1 MRFNGDSLSDIE
13 NGFASLKTSSSDLR
27 AAGQISDGV
36 KALLGT
42 PVTVEVIHPK
52 NSSDVCDV
60 MSIYPS
66 QATVDALV
74 DAIVQNKPDKEICD
88 IWRKSASWIIEID
101 DRILGDKCGLTP
113 RELTALIL
121 HEVGH
126 GVENSDT
133 PMRMCKVI
141 KLQLA
146 TADKLSKEITK
157 DSIFSKILTLPI
169 LNAGA
174 FNRNRESMKKE
185 MNADRYA
192 INNGYGRDLNSAI
205 DKILGYVGGS
215 KATPDE
221 DMATLM
227 NFSVD
232 TVNNMQKRQDAIVRR
247 NFFAMLKSTPS
258 RVTRNALNSI
268 SKRFIGESAEDM
280 TEQSEAHYNFI
291 HNRLD
296 DITERTEDLD
306 TYLEFNF
313 PGKVHRMKKLDPME
327 IDYIGL
333 EVNNIKTNDDKIM
346 VISYIYS
353 KLDVIDYYI
362 ALIDSNN
369 PKYVVPH
376 TRESLVRMR
385 NTLNNYRLAAINKK
399 LPEVKYGINY
409 PYPTGYEG

>member
-1 MRFNGDSLSDIE
+1 
-13 NGFASLKTSSSDLR
+13 
-27 AAGQISDGV
+27 
-36 KALLGT
+36 
-42 PVTVEVIHPK
+42 
-52 NSSDVCDV
+52 
-60 MSIYPS
+60 
-66 QATVDALV
+66 
-74 DAIVQNKPDKEICD
+74 
-88 IWRKSASWIIEID
+88 
-101 DRILGDKCGLTP
+101 
-113 RELTALIL
+113 
-121 HEVGH
+121 
-126 GVENSDT
+126 
-133 PMRMCKVI
+133 
-141 KLQLA
+141 
-146 TADKLSKEITK
+146 
-157 DSIFSKILTLPI
+157 
-169 LNAGA
+169 
-174 FNRNRESMKKE
+174 
-185 MNADRYA
+185 
-192 INNGYGRDLNSAI
+192 
-205 DKILGYVGGS
+205 
-215 KATPDE
+215 
-221 DMATLM
+221 M
-227 NFSVD
+227 NFSED
-232 TVNNMQKRQDAIVRR
+232 TVNSMQKRQDAIVRR

-268 SKRFIGESAEDM
+268 SKRFVGESAEDM

-296 DITERTEDLD
+296 AITERTEDLD

-313 PGKVHRMKKLDPME
+313 PGRVHRMKKLDPME

-409 PYPTGYEG
+409 PYPSGYEG